1 MGKIIAFDTNCFIY
15 LVENHPK
22 FKPLIEEIFNQA
34 GNDEIKLVSS
44 VVTTAEVMVRPLKL
58 KNKSLI
64 DLYKSIFQAFP
75 NLILM
80 PIDLEASFLAAEL
93 RAKYDIKLPDAFQL
107 AAAIQ
112 AGANF
117 FLSNDEKLK
126 KVKEIKVTLLRNII

>member
-58 KNKSLI
+58 KNK
-64 DLYKSIFQAFP
+64 LYE
-75 NLILM
+75 LGHIL
-80 PIDLEASFLAAEL
+80 F
-93 RAKYDIKLPDAFQL
+93 KKGIKATIL
-107 AAAIQ
+107 
-112 AGANF
+112 
-117 FLSNDEKLK
+117 
-126 KVKEIKVTLLRNII
+126 VR